1 MYKEMIVNA
10 LDRAD
15 EKQIRL
21 IWKFI
26 KALLKL

>member
-1 MYKEMIVNA
+1 MKEMIVEA
-10 LDRAD
+10 LEKAD

-21 IWKFI
+21 IWKFV